1 MSELGS
7 APPSHH
13 PAISLEAAVALTGRS
28 RRTWW
33 RRIEAG
39 AVTKLP
45 PDARGRTMLAF
56 GEVRAAIALVLDDQE
71 ADAIVRAD
79 AGQASAQAQ
88 VGAMFALAA
97 LTALTAVSGDE
108 PQSVARGG
116 GGAAVYW
123 LQLAAAQNDADA
135 MHWLGM
141 LHAAGYGG
149 SDNHEHLALMWIAK
163 AAAQGHQI
171 AREQLATLRGQRR

>member
-1 MSELGS
+1 M
-7 APPSHH
+7 
-13 PAISLEAAVALTGRS
+13 ALTGRS

-116 GGAAVYW
+116 GGGGGGGIAPLPSIGCNWPPPRTTPTPCTGWACFMPRAMAVVTIMSTW
-123 LQLAAAQNDADA
+123 
-135 MHWLGM
+135 
-141 LHAAGYGG
+141 
-149 SDNHEHLALMWIAK
+149 
-163 AAAQGHQI
+163 
-171 AREQLATLRGQRR
+171 R